1 MTKRFITL
9 FLFYFFILT
18 VFAQDLSDSI
28 SLYRKLDY
36 VMENQ
41 ELYVKKREDHIAKL
55 KQEASLVKK
64 DEHDY
69 LKKNYEIFKN
79 YKKFQSDSALHYI
92 RLCRQLTLKNS
103 DSSSIAVSLDLAWI
117 YSSIGR
123 YIEAEHVLQ
132 QLNPTTLSS
141 TLLPQYYETYSA
153 FYSHYGQSNNHEKY
167 YQASERYRDS
177 LLMVLDPQSSQFKS
191 ATAIKILFQGQ
202 REEAKTLFKAMWKE
216 NKEDLEQRALIAYFI
231 GLIYKQEK
239 NIIAQRYYFAQ
250 SAIADIEIANRDNAS
265 LQDLALTYYELRDFD
280 HAFKF
285 IEKAIDDAM
294 GCNVRYRIVE
304 GTSFYPIINAAY
316 QKKINTQNRQLQV
329 MLIVISFLSLILIIG
344 LVFIFRQVQRL
355 RLTRE
360 ELSMTNSNLRKLNE
374 EVNDKN
380 MQLFESNHIKE
391 EYIAQ
396 FFDLCS
402 NYIDK
407 MEDIR
412 KALLKKAS
420 TQQWDAIKDQLK
432 STQMVEREVQQLY
445 INFDRIFLNLY
456 PSFVAD
462 FNKLLAPD
470 EQILPKKGEFLNTE
484 LRIFALIR
492 LGISDSVKIASFLR
506 YSLRTV
512 YNYRTKVRNKAV
524 GNRDDFE
531 DQVRQIAVID
541 RS

>member
-9 FLFYFFILT
+9 FISYFFILT
-18 VFAQDLSDSI
+18 GFAQDLSDST

-64 DEHDY
+64 DERAY
-69 LKKNYEIFKN
+69 LKKNYEIFKS

-92 RLCRQLTLKNS
+92 MHCRQLVLKKS
-103 DSSSIAVSLDLAWI
+103 DSSAVAINLDLAWI

-123 YIEAEHVLQ
+123 YIEAAHVLE
-132 QLNPTTLSS
+132 QLNPSTLPQA
-141 TLLPQYYETYSA
+141 LLPQYYETYSA

-191 ATAIKILFQGQ
+191 ATAIKTLFQGQ
-202 REEAKTLFKAMWKE
+202 REEAKALFKAMWKD

-239 NIIAQRYYFAQ
+239 NITAQRYYFAQ

-265 LQDLALTYYELRDFD
+265 MQDLALTYYELRDFD

-316 QKKINTQNRQLQV
+316 QKKINTQNKQLQV

-374 EVNDKN
+374 EINYKN

-420 TQQWDAIKDQLK
+420 AQQWDAIKEQLK

-462 FNKLLAPD
+462 FNKLLAPE

>member
-1 MTKRFITL
+1 MTKRLAVL
-9 FLFYFFILT
+9 FLLYFF
-18 VFAQDLSDSI
+18 VFTGIAQDLSDST
-28 SLYRKLDY
+28 SVYRKLEY

-41 ELYVKKREDHIAKL
+41 ELYVKKKEDQIARL
-55 KQEASLVKK
+55 KKEAVMIQ
-64 DEHDY
+64 HDKNLY
-69 LKKNYEIFKN
+69 LNKNYEIFKS

-92 RLCRQLTLKNS
+92 MLCRKLALNKS
-103 DSSSIAVSLDLAWI
+103 DSLAVVINLDLAWI

-123 YIEAEHVLQ
+123 YIEAAQVLA
-132 QLNPTTLSS
+132 QLQSQTLPQA
-141 TLLPQYYETYSA
+141 LLPKYYEIYSA
-153 FYSHYGQSNNHEKY
+153 FYSHYGQSNNHDKY

-177 LLMVLDPQSSQFKS
+177 LLMVLNPTSSEYKS
-191 ATAIKILFQGQ
+191 TIAIKTLFQGK
-202 REEAKTLFKAMWKE
+202 RDEAKALFKSMWLDHEE
-216 NKEDLEQRALIAYFI
+216 NLEQRALIAYFM

-239 NIIAQRYYFAQ
+239 NIVAQRYYFAR

-316 QKKINTQNRQLQV
+316 QKKINTQNKQLQM
-329 MLIVISFLSLILIIG
+329 MLFVISFLSVILIIG
-344 LVFIFRQVQRL
+344 LIFIFRQVQRL
-355 RLTRE
+355 RQTRE
-360 ELSMTNSNLRKLNE
+360 ELSVTNTNLRKLNDE
-374 EVNDKN
+374 INHKN
-380 MQLFESNHIKE
+380 SQLSESNHIKE

-420 TQQWDAIKDQLK
+420 AQQWDAIKDQLK

-456 PSFVAD
+456 PSFVLD
-462 FNKLLAPD
+462 FNKLLAPE

-492 LGISDSVKIASFLR
+492 LGITDSVKIASFLR

-512 YNYRTKVRNKAV
+512 YNYRTKVRNKAI

-531 DQVRQIAVID
+531 DFVRQIGVID

>member
-1 MTKRFITL
+1 MVKRLIAILSL
-9 FLFYFFILT
+9 FFLVLDG
-18 VFAQDLSDSI
+18 FAQDLGDSSDV
-28 SLYRKLDY
+28 YRKLDY

-41 ELYVKKREDHIAKL
+41 DLYIKKREDRIVQL
-55 KQEASLVKK
+55 KQEANLVQK
-64 DEHDY
+64 DARLY
-69 LKKNYEIFKN
+69 LQKNYEIFKN
-79 YKKFQSDSALHYI
+79 YKKFQSDSALRYI
-92 RLCRQLTLKNS
+92 TFCKQLALS
-103 DSSSIAVSLDLAWI
+103 EPDSVRIVIHLDLAWI
-117 YSSIGR
+117 YSTIGR
-123 YIEAEHVLQ
+123 YIEASDLLK
-132 QLNPTTLSS
+132 QLKPTALPR
-141 TLLPQYYETYSA
+141 TLLPKYYDTYSA
-153 FYSHYGQSNNHEKY
+153 FYSHYGQSNNHQEY

-177 LLMVLDPQSSQFKS
+177 LLLVLDPTS
-191 ATAIKILFQGQ
+191 AEYKNTFAIKTLFKGQ
-202 REEAKTLFKAMWKE
+202 REEAKKLFEAMWAENREDKE
-216 NKEDLEQRALIAYFI
+216 QTALIAYFI

-239 NIIAQRYYFAQ
+239 NILAQRYYFAR
-250 SAIADIEIANRDNAS
+250 SGIADIEIANRDNAS

-316 QKKINTQNRQLQV
+316 QKKINTQNKQLQV
-329 MLIVISFLSLILIIG
+329 MLVVISFLSLVLIMG
-344 LVFIFRQVQRL
+344 LVIIFRQVQRL
-355 RLTRE
+355 RKIRE
-360 ELSMTNSNLRKLNE
+360 ELSITNSNLRKLNE
-374 EVNDKN
+374 EINYKN
-380 MQLFESNHIKE
+380 TQLSESNHIKE

-420 TQQWDAIKDQLK
+420 NQQWDAIKEQLK

-456 PSFVAD
+456 PSFVSD
-462 FNKLLAPD
+462 FNELLLSD

-492 LGISDSVKIASFLR
+492 LGIIDSVKIASFLR

-512 YNYRTKVRNKAV
+512 YNYRTKVRNKAI

-531 DQVRQIAVID
+531 DRVRQIAVID